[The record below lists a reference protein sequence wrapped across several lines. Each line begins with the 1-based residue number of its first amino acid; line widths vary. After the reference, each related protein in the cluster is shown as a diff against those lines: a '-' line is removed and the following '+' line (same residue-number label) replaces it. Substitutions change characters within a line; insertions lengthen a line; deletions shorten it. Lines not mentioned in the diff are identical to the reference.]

1 MIELKN
7 VSKKYGN
14 FKAIDDISFKIEK
27 GEIVGFLGQ
36 NGAGK
41 TTTMKLIT
49 GFLEP
54 TCGEVLIDGE
64 KLTQKS
70 NRKLG
75 YMPENTPLYSSLTV
89 REFLD
94 FMAELKGLKKIERK
108 ESINKLIKK
117 LNLTE
122 VEKVLIKNIS
132 RGYKQRVSLAGALI
146 GNPEILIL
154 DEPTVGLDPKQIIE
168 IRNLIKSLKN
178 EHTVLLSSHILSE
191 INQICEKV
199 IIIDKGKII
208 AIDTQKNLEEKIKN
222 NVINLIV
229 EDSKNWMGNIKE
241 KIPEIIDI
249 KLLSENGKEKS
260 YELSIKENFDIRKKL
275 FEILPKEN
283 INIIELKKVQSTLEE
298 VFMDLIEEEGAK

>member
-1 MIELKN
+1 
-7 VSKKYGN
+7 
-14 FKAIDDISFKIEK
+14 
-27 GEIVGFLGQ
+27 
-36 NGAGK
+36 
-41 TTTMKLIT
+41 
-49 GFLEP
+49 
-54 TCGEVLIDGE
+54 
-64 KLTQKS
+64 
-70 NRKLG
+70 
-75 YMPENTPLYSSLTV
+75 
-89 REFLD
+89 
-94 FMAELKGLKKIERK
+94 MAELKGLKKLERK

-208 AIDTQKNLEEKIKN
+208 AIDTPKNLEEKIKN